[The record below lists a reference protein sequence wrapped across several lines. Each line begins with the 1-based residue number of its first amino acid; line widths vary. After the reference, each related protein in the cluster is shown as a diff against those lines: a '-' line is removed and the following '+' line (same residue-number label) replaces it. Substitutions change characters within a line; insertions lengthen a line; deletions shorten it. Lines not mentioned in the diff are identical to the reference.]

1 MSFSVVESINV
12 RDLYG
17 EQRCLQFCV
26 GDVTD
31 TSDGE
36 RVDLLGI
43 SAFANDYSTFTPT
56 VISSLLGVG
65 ISVEKEASRK
75 IADWRDSWQC
85 WFSDEIE
92 ANLLIRRLV
101 CFEHE
106 SISAPE
112 SVVSNFF
119 RSIREFVLGSPINR
133 LGLLRVPI
141 LSTGDQQADQKSM
154 VHAIVREAFLSLK
167 LGLPV
172 DRIQI
177 VFYERSATLHRL
189 LFHAG
194 RQLALMQQEWI
205 EHFDKSINVA
215 QYDLFVSYRHRQR
228 DLVINPLIE
237 QLKRLKP
244 DLRICID
251 HEILEPGVFWKP
263 ELMRGLVNSKHSLCI
278 ITHDYPTSPECM
290 DEFHAALCL
299 ARYRSRYLIPISIV
313 EPNRRQSRPAT
324 LDRIHYLDGC
334 CPPREIEQVAK
345 DVIASLD

>member
-43 SAFANDYSTFTPT
+43 SAFADDYSTFTPT
-56 VISSLLGVG
+56 VISSLLAAG
-65 ISVEKEASRK
+65 INVQDEAARK

-85 WFSDEIE
+85 WFSDELE

-101 CFEHE
+101 CFEHGN
-106 SISAPE
+106 ISAPE
-112 SVVSNFF
+112 FVVSNFF

-133 LGLLRVPI
+133 LGLLRLPI

-167 LGLPV
+167 LSLPV

-177 VFYERSATLHRL
+177 VLYERNVSLHRL
-189 LFHAG
+189 LFQAG
-194 RQLALMQQEWI
+194 RQLAAMELEWVT
-205 EHFDKSINVA
+205 HFDKSIN
-215 QYDLFVSYRHRQR
+215 QTEYDFFVSYRHRQR
-228 DLVINPLIE
+228 EFVVDPLLE

-251 HEILEPGVFWKP
+251 HEILEHGVFWKP

-299 ARYRSRYLIPISIV
+299 SRYRSRYLIPISAV
-313 EPNRRQSRPAT
+313 SPNSHQSIPST
-324 LDRIHYLDGC
+324 LDRIQSLDAC
-334 CPPREIEQVAK
+334 CPPRKIEQVAK
-345 DVIASLD
+345 DVLALLD